1 MSLEFGIQLDA
12 AASSMERYICIH
24 AHFYQP
30 PRENPWLETV
40 ELQDSAY
47 PFHDWNQR
55 IASECYAPNASA
67 RILDN
72 EGCIARIQNNYSKIS
87 FNFGPTLLS
96 WMEKEDPEV
105 YRAILEADRVSQER
119 FSGHGSAIAQGY
131 NHMILPLANDHDRY
145 TQVYWGIR
153 DFESRFHRAPEGMWL
168 PETAVDL
175 QTLDIMAQLGIK
187 FTILSPYQAFR
198 FRRLG
203 ARAYRDATSGKID
216 PSRPY
221 LVRLRDGRSITV
233 FFYDGPISQAVAFE
247 RLLNS
252 GEQFAHRLA
261 GGFADARDWPQL
273 MHIATDG
280 ESYGHHHAH
289 GDMALAYALQF
300 IEENG
305 IAKLTNYG
313 EYLEKHP
320 PQHEAQIIENS
331 AWSCSHSVGRW
342 RENCGCS
349 SGGREGWN
357 QNWRGPLRQALDWL
371 RDTTIALYEQLA
383 SAFFSDVWKARD
395 EYVGVILD
403 RSRETRQRF
412 FAANAM
418 RDLSRDEQVIALEL
432 LEMQRHAMLMYTSCG
447 WFFDEISGIESGQVI
462 AYAGRVIQLAQK
474 LSSQEDGEAMESGF
488 LERLS
493 EAKSNLPEHGDGAQ
507 IYRKLVRPAIV
518 GLEQVAAHYA
528 ISSMFETGA
537 AKYSYAV
544 DPSDYRTFISGKMH
558 LAVGRAEICS
568 TITQDTEQFTFAVL
582 HMGDHSLSAGV
593 RKYAGEDPYAATV
606 QELQRAFSRADM
618 PAVIRVLDR
627 NFGGAIYSLK
637 SLFRDEQRR
646 IMDHILESTL
656 REAEASLRAIY
667 EHHAPL
673 MRFLSDVSYP
683 RPKALAIAA
692 EFVINASLRREF
704 RADFLDLREVRS
716 LLTQAKEE
724 GVPLDSAGLAFVMGR
739 KLNGL
744 MQQLQRRP
752 QNHGLLRKILSL
764 LDVLKELPFAVNLWK
779 VENLYYQMSRT
790 SYPELLKQMSVPAE
804 WFDDFLRLGHRLRIR
819 VESAPP
825 MQLAIAT

>member
-1 MSLEFGIQLDA
+1 MSLEFGIKLDA
-12 AASSMERYICIH
+12 AASRMERYICIH

-331 AWSCSHSVGRW
+331 AWSCSHGVGRW

-395 EYVGVILD
+395 EYVSVILD
-403 RSRETRQRF
+403 RSQETRQRF

-488 LERLS
+488 LARLS

-507 IYRKLVRPAIV
+507 IYRKLVKPAIV

-593 RKYAGEDPYAATV
+593 RKYAGEDPYTATV
-606 QELQRAFSRADM
+606 LELQRAFSRADI

-724 GVPLDSAGLAFVMGR
+724 GVPLDSAGLAFVMER

-752 QNHGLLRKILSL
+752 QNLGLLRKILSL

-804 WFDDFLRLGHRLRIR
+804 WFDDFLRLGQRLRIR

>member
-1 MSLEFGIQLDA
+1 
-12 AASSMERYICIH
+12 
-24 AHFYQP
+24 
-30 PRENPWLETV
+30 
-40 ELQDSAY
+40 
-47 PFHDWNQR
+47 
-55 IASECYAPNASA
+55 
-67 RILDN
+67 
-72 EGCIARIQNNYSKIS
+72 
-87 FNFGPTLLS
+87 
-96 WMEKEDPEV
+96 
-105 YRAILEADRVSQER
+105 
-119 FSGHGSAIAQGY
+119 
-131 NHMILPLANDHDRY
+131 
-145 TQVYWGIR
+145 
-153 DFESRFHRAPEGMWL
+153 
-168 PETAVDL
+168 
-175 QTLDIMAQLGIK
+175 
-187 FTILSPYQAFR
+187 
-198 FRRLG
+198 
-203 ARAYRDATSGKID
+203 
-216 PSRPY
+216 
-221 LVRLRDGRSITV
+221 
-233 FFYDGPISQAVAFE
+233 
-247 RLLNS
+247 
-252 GEQFAHRLA
+252 
-261 GGFADARDWPQL
+261 
-273 MHIATDG
+273 
-280 ESYGHHHAH
+280 
-289 GDMALAYALQF
+289 
-300 IEENG
+300 
-305 IAKLTNYG
+305 
-313 EYLEKHP
+313 
-320 PQHEAQIIENS
+320 
-331 AWSCSHSVGRW
+331 VGRW

-418 RDLSRDEQVIALEL
+418 RDLSRDEQLIALEL

-507 IYRKLVRPAIV
+507 IYRKLVQPAIV